1 MGRKK
6 KEQETR
12 LIPEQDN
19 RICGTICLC
28 QGILILS
35 CVAIV
40 YLTVAVYVPTYKA
53 HTGKISETPVMCT
66 TLTTRVL
73 NGSASCSE
81 WCLSK
86 GGVGLT
92 KQIFVHMRT
101 NGTQLTFENCS
112 MVYDKECKTV
122 SMEEMMNYTC
132 TIRSRV
138 ETVKVNG
145 QQKNILHNENSCA
158 KLSGEITVNFK
169 VTKSFF

>member
-1 MGRKK
+1 M
-6 KEQETR
+6 
-12 LIPEQDN
+12 
-19 RICGTICLC
+19 
-28 QGILILS
+28 
-35 CVAIV
+35 
-40 YLTVAVYVPTYKA
+40 PTYKA